1 MDAEAFEAGTNDTPE
16 LLVLMRSFYAEEEY
30 PFDEART
37 ERALRAMLADPFYG
51 VAWVFRLDGRAVGYL
66 VVTHGYSLEFGGR
79 DAFVDEVYMIPE
91 IRGRGFGAQ
100 ALRIAEEHCRH
111 NQIGALHLEVERE
124 NLRARAL
131 YERSGYKA
139 HDRYLMTR
147 WL

>member
-1 MDAEAFEAGTNDTPE
+1 VEAEAFEASTNDPDE
-16 LLVLMRSFYAEEEY
+16 LMGLMQSFYAEEEY

-37 ERALRAMLADPFYG
+37 ERALRAMLTDPFYG
-51 VAWVFRLDGRAVGYL
+51 AVWVFRLDGRAVGYL

-91 IRGRGFGAQ
+91 MRGRGFGAQ
-100 ALRIAEEHCRH
+100 ALRIAEEHCRRH
-111 NQIGALHLEVERE
+111 GIGALHLEVERE
-124 NLRARAL
+124 NARARAL

>member
-1 MDAEAFEAGTNDTPE
+1 MEAEAFEAGVNDTDE
-16 LLVLMRSFYAEEEY
+16 LLRLMRSFYAEEGY

-37 ERALRAMLADPFYG
+37 ERVLRAMLADPFYG
-51 VAWVFRLDGRAVGYL
+51 AVWVFRLDSRAVGYL

-91 IRGRGFGAQ
+91 MRGRGFGEQ
-100 ALRIAEEHCRH
+100 ALKIAEEHCRR
-111 NQIGALHLEVERE
+111 NRIGALHLEVERE
-124 NLRARAL
+124 NPRARAL

-139 HDRYLMTR
+139 HDRHLMTR

>member
-1 MDAEAFEAGTNDTPE
+1 MEAEVFQAGANDTAE
-16 LLVLMRSFYAEEEY
+16 LLVLMRAFYAEEEY

-37 ERALRAMLADPFYG
+37 ERVLRAMLANPFFG
-51 VAWVFRLDGRAVGYL
+51 AVWVFRLNGRAVGYL

-79 DAFVDEVYMIPE
+79 DAFVDELYTIPE
-91 IRGRGFGAQ
+91 MRGGGLGTR
-100 ALRIAEEHCRH
+100 ALRIAEEHCRREG
-111 NQIGALHLEVERE
+111 ISALHLEVERE
-124 NLRARAL
+124 NPRARAL